1 VLEAE
6 LQGSSIRL
14 IEFGNIQSAGQ
25 HCSRIPAHLVTTA
38 ILFEVLKVDRLGKK
52 YSGRW
57 IFRGLT
63 FELGRGDRLVILG
76 RNGSGKSTLLR
87 TIAGLTEKTE
97 GTVQL
102 PEGDPRHTL
111 GLCALEQSVYAQLT
125 VEEHLELTADLRG
138 CPARIDEL
146 LDKIDLK
153 YARAYKAG
161 HLSTGMKARL
171 KLAMA
176 IQANPMALLLDEPGA
191 GLDEEGRELVSKI
204 SAEQADRGCLIVAT
218 NDPLE
223 RRLANLEL
231 QLAN

>member
-1 VLEAE
+1 M
-6 LQGSSIRL
+6 
-14 IEFGNIQSAGQ
+14 
-25 HCSRIPAHLVTTA
+25 
-38 ILFEVLKVDRLGKK
+38 LKVDRLGKK

-63 FELGRGDRLVILG
+63 FELGQGDRLVILG

-87 TIAGLTEKTE
+87 TIAGLTDKTE
-97 GTVQL
+97 GTVTL
-102 PEGDPRHTL
+102 PDGDPRHML

-138 CPARIDEL
+138 CPARIEEL
-146 LDKIDLK
+146 LEKIDLA
-153 YARAYKAG
+153 YARDVLAS

-176 IQANPMALLLDEPGA
+176 IQANPVALLLDEPGA
-191 GLDEEGRELVSKI
+191 GLDEAGRNLVARI
-204 SAEQADRGCLIVAT
+204 TAEQAERGCLVVAT
-218 NDPLE
+218 NDPIE

-231 QLAN
+231 ELAV